1 MSGAGQTL
9 IANGGT
15 LNVSGPVSLGRLI
28 TNQSGGTLNLTGTG
42 QINTTAAITVLDNQA
57 GALVNIQN
65 DNGFTGD
72 GGANEA
78 ITNAGTFRKS
88 AGTGTSTVS
97 LIDLN
102 NTGGAL
108 DIQSGQ
114 LTLSGAFNH
123 TGTSSVT
130 AGTVNAAGGGS
141 SSGSL
146 ALSSGVLLNLTGGT
160 DTLATG
166 SSITGAGTYQ
176 VNGGTL
182 TIGTVATD
190 TASVTGRLD
199 VVAGTLSG
207 PGT

>member
-1 MSGAGQTL
+1 VSLSRL
-9 IANGGT
+9 IANQGT
-15 LNVSGPVSLGRLI
+15 I
-28 TNQSGGTLNLTGTG
+28 NLTGTG

-102 NTGGAL
+102 NTGGTL
-108 DIQSGQ
+108 DVQTGQ
-114 LTLSGAFNH
+114 LTLGGAFNH

-141 SSGSL
+141 SSGTL
-146 ALSSGVLLNLTGGT
+146 ALSSGALVNLTGGT
-160 DTLATG
+160 ANLAAA
-166 SSITGAGTYQ
+166 SSITGAGLYK

-182 TIGTVATD
+182 SINGAVSAD
-190 TASVTGRLD
+190 KLD
-199 VVAGTLSG
+199 LVAGGTLTG
-207 PGT
+207 AGNLTITTR